1 MFASLEKSW
10 VAIGLRRPPSD
21 LAEER
26 GGSGSLPATDC
37 RSLASVQSC
46 RWLGSGRGM
55 AIANP
60 VRYHRFFRRYLSN
73 APLMDLRVG
82 AVPFNIDLG
91 LDRRSTSTDLLENIT
106 IICLPKVLGAAASYL
121 ERSEFRLQL
130 QRWVDTA
137 GHLSVDWQATGLQ
150 PIIRLAVGLKC
161 PLELP
166 QPAAKSRPVI
176 REACGACGQQ
186 RASRSD
192 GQQHTA
198 GDRVGIIFTGN
209 DCGHCTLQK

>member
-130 QRWVDTA
+130 RFVWAPISTAFGIGRSIGGILVLNGFATRCSIFVLRGQR
-137 GHLSVDWQATGLQ
+137 G
-150 PIIRLAVGLKC
+150 C
-161 PLELP
+161 P
-166 QPAAKSRPVI
+166 
-176 REACGACGQQ
+176 
-186 RASRSD
+186 
-192 GQQHTA
+192 
-198 GDRVGIIFTGN
+198 GDRAHPQRKPGLRSRTKRSVNRAIEKFGKTFPRN
-209 DCGHCTLQK
+209 